1 MIGFTKAFFCGFGFL
16 VFLFALSPTSVATVN
31 KADQEA
37 FYLSVNLNDPYNAD
51 LLVRTPIRIGVPFRV
66 TVENGDVKTTISGT
80 VGAAV
85 DDKYPL
91 AITVT
96 EWASATS
103 NISDTNNNLRLELD
117 KPTGYGPVSSFVY
130 LRRVTLSKK
139 VQQ

>member
-1 MIGFTKAFFCGFGFL
+1 MASSKAVLYGFGFL
-16 VFLFALSPTSVATVN
+16 VFLFALSLTSVATVN

-51 LLVRTPIRIGVPFRV
+51 LLVRTSISIGAPFRV
-66 TVENGDVKTTISGT
+66 TVENGDLKTTISGT
-80 VGAAV
+80 VGAPV

-91 AITVT
+91 RISVT
-96 EWASATS
+96 EWVSANN

-117 KPTGYGPVSSFVY
+117 KPIGYGPVSSFVY